1 MWTGTNTFLILPK
14 REDQKEK
21 NKEKFH
27 VGPPKPNILAP
38 IKKSDDP
45 NSTTHKTP
53 CPFSLSLSLSL
64 SQRMLFNIYIYIYIH
79 ISKLSVQS
87 PSPKEKTESHLFFL
101 F

>member
-64 SQRMLFNIYIYIYIH
+64 TTNAFQYIYIYIYTYIQVVS
-79 ISKLSVQS
+79 SKS
-87 PSPKEKTESHLFFL
+87 ES
-101 F
+101 